1 MGFFDRLTGTRH
13 PRSGLVPRSAEEV
26 RAALFAVNGPEVP
39 YRVRDA
45 LPEERADLVAEWRVR
60 EPSWHTHFVRVR
72 MQQTLTTRMRLLPGT
87 HEVRSVD
94 ELREVTWAGGRP
106 RLAVAREFGRG
117 QVTMVSRRWTV
128 ERGPDGRRRLQE
140 TYRFDPAEMKDPLR
154 EAVLAAGWT
163 WRGVAFGRL

>member
-1 MGFFDRLTGTRH
+1 MGFFDKLTGTRH
-13 PRSGLVPRSAEEV
+13 PESGLVPRSAEEV
-26 RAALFAVNGPEVP
+26 RAALFAINGPEVP
-39 YRVRDA
+39 YRIRDA

-60 EPSWHTHFVRVR
+60 EPAWHTYFVRMR
-72 MQQTLTTRMRLLPGT
+72 MRQTLKTRMRLLPET

-94 ELREVTWAGGRP
+94 ERREVTWIGDPP

-117 QVTMVSRRWTV
+117 QVTAVSRQWVV
-128 ERGPDGRRRLQE
+128 ERDADGRRRLQE

-154 EAVLAAGWT
+154 EAVLAAGWI